1 MANLLPFRRTS
12 LLIRE
17 IDEFLDRVSEAAMV
31 FEQTFEHYLEEGP
44 GEWLAEKLGQVGEIE
59 DRADE
64 LRRNIAN
71 MMYSEM
77 LMPDTRGDVLSL
89 LRLVDT
95 VLDDSAHLVGALYIE
110 RPEVGPEYL
119 AEVRAMIV
127 EVTKAVQSML
137 HGARVYFKEPNA
149 VRDHVHKI
157 NFHEKEATR
166 IGLRVSRAIFASD
179 RPLELK
185 RHARA
190 WLVDVRTLAS
200 SASDIGDE
208 LAIFAAKRSI

>member
-1 MANLLPFRRTS
+1 MANLLPFRRTG
-12 LLIRE
+12 LLVRE

-31 FEQTFEHYLEEGP
+31 FEQTFEHYFEKGP
-44 GEWLAEKLGQVGEIE
+44 DEWLAEKLEQVNEIE
-59 DRADE
+59 SRADE

-71 MMYSEM
+71 VMYSEM

-89 LRLVDT
+89 LSLVDT
-95 VLDDSAHLVGALYIE
+95 VLDDSVHLVAALYVE
-110 RPEVGPEYL
+110 RPEVGTEHL

-127 EVTKAVQSML
+127 EVGKAVQSML
-137 HGARVYFKEPNA
+137 RGARAYFKESQA

-166 IGLRVSRAIFASD
+166 IAMRIGRAIFDSD

-185 RHARA
+185 RHGRD
-190 WLVDVRTLAS
+190 WLVKIRTLAS
-200 SASDIGDE
+200 NASDIGDE
-208 LAIFAAKRSI
+208 LAIFAVKRSI